1 MNVSRWMNDQQLRE
15 ECIRDLNCKDAGA
28 EEHDRDLDIGGLD
41 L

>member
-1 MNVSRWMNDQQLRE
+1 MNDQQLRE